1 MEYDVIVV
9 GGGAAGLMAAVV
21 AAGRGKRVLL
31 LEKMDQCG
39 RKLRITGKGRCNL
52 TNTNPLR
59 DTLPHIGSS
68 TAGTTKKPG
77 QTGGVWLRNAY
88 GRFFNQELMDFFES
102 RGVEL
107 TVERGNRVY
116 PASGKALDI
125 FLALIGEL
133 EQNPNVTIRKNA
145 TVKSVGTRRAM
156 SEANYSTTADA
167 ARHVPTEVTCVIL
180 QGGERIPCR
189 HIILATGGL
198 SYPTTGS
205 TGAGHRM
212 ASELGHT
219 VIETVPS
226 LVALRCE
233 EQIPEELVGFQLKN
247 VQLSLFSSSPKLGEG
262 DRREAVVEECVFRS
276 GIGEMT
282 FTEDGLGG
290 PIVLSASR
298 IASRPLHGGQPLTAR
313 LDLKPGLTHEQ
324 LDRRL
329 QADLNANGTRI
340 FNDALRLWLPAELI
354 PLALKQLHIEYYKR
368 LHQITGEERR
378 RLRDWLKG
386 ATFTLTGTRDWNEAI
401 VTQGGVSLS
410 EVNPK
415 TMESRLVSGLYIIG
429 ELLDLDADTGG
440 YNLQIAF
447 STAHAAAEAL

>member
-1 MEYDVIVV
+1 MDYDVIVV
-9 GGGAAGLMAAVV
+9 GGGAAGLMAACT
-21 AAGRGKRVLL
+21 AAERGKHVLL
-31 LEKMDQCG
+31 LEKMDQAG

-68 TAGTTKKPG
+68 TAGATNKPG
-77 QTGGVWLRNAY
+77 QTGGIWLRNAY
-88 GRFFNQELMDFFES
+88 GRFFAPELMEWFEQ

-133 EQNPNVTIRKNA
+133 EQNPNVTIRKNT
-145 TVKSVGTRRAM
+145 TVKSIETFEGQA
-156 SEANYSTTADA
+156 TA
-167 ARHVPTEVTCVIL
+167 VIL
-180 QGGERIPCR
+180 EKGERIPCR
-189 HIILATGGL
+189 HIVLATGGL

-205 TGAGHRM
+205 TGAGYRM
-212 ASELGHT
+212 TQELGHA
-219 VIETVPS
+219 VVEPVPS
-226 LVALRCE
+226 LVALKCE
-233 EQIPEELVGFQLKN
+233 EMIPEEMVGFQLKN
-247 VQLSLFSSSPKLGEG
+247 VKLTVEG
-262 DRREAVVEECVFRS
+262 KEFF
-276 GIGEMT
+276 GEMT
-282 FTEDGLGG
+282 FVKDGLAG

-298 IASRPLHGGQPLTAR
+298 IASRPLHRGETLTAS
-313 LDLKPGLTHEQ
+313 LDLKPALSPEQ

-329 QADLNANGTRI
+329 LSDIDTNGTRV

-386 ATFTLTGTRDWNEAI
+386 IKFTLKGTHDWNEAI
-401 VTQGGVSLS
+401 VTQGGVALG

-415 TMESRLVSGLYIIG
+415 TMESRLVKGLYIVG

-447 STAHAAAEAL
+447 STGHAAGEAI

>member
-1 MEYDVIVV
+1 MDYDVIVV
-9 GGGAAGLMAAVV
+9 GGGAAGLMASCT
-21 AAGRGKRVLL
+21 AAERGRHVLL
-31 LEKMDQCG
+31 LEKMDQAG

-52 TNTNPLR
+52 TNTNSLR
-59 DTLPHIGSS
+59 DTLPHIGSDCRF
-68 TAGTTKKPG
+68 
-77 QTGGVWLRNAY
+77 LRNAY
-88 GRFFNQELMDFFES
+88 GRFFNRELMQWFED
-102 RGVEL
+102 RGVPL

-145 TVKSVGTRRAM
+145 TAKSIETLEGQA
-156 SEANYSTTADA
+156 TA
-167 ARHVPTEVTCVIL
+167 VIL
-180 QGGERIPCR
+180 ERGERIPCR

-212 ASELGHT
+212 ASDLGHT
-219 VIETVPS
+219 VVEPVPS
-226 LVALRCE
+226 LVALKCE
-233 EQIPEELVGFQLKN
+233 EPIPEELVAFQLKN
-247 VQLSLFSSSPKLGEG
+247 VQLT
-262 DRREAVVEECVFRS
+262 VVDGQTNATIFKS

-282 FTEDGLGG
+282 FADDGIAG

-298 IASRPLHGGQPLTAR
+298 AATRPLHEGHPIKAL
-313 LDLKPGLTHEQ
+313 LDLKPGLTPEQ
-324 LDRRL
+324 LDKRL
-329 QADLNANGTRI
+329 QADLDANGTRI

-368 LHQITGEERR
+368 LNQINGDERR
-378 RLRDWLKG
+378 RLGRWLKG
-386 ATFTLTGTRDWNEAI
+386 VAFTITGTHGWTEA
-401 VTQGGVSLS
+401 VATQGGVALN

-415 TMESRLVSGLYIIG
+415 TMESRLVKGVYLVG

-447 STAHAAAEAL
+447 STGHAAGEAV

>member
-1 MEYDVIVV
+1 MDYDVIIV
-9 GGGAAGLMAAVV
+9 GAGAAGLMAACTT
-21 AAGRGKRVLL
+21 AERGRKVLL
-31 LEKMDQCG
+31 LEKMDQAG

-52 TNTNPLR
+52 TNTNSLR

-88 GRFFNQELMDFFES
+88 GRFFAPELMEWFEQ

-125 FLALIGEL
+125 FLTLINEL
-133 EQNPNVTIRKNA
+133 EQNPNVTIRKNT
-145 TVKSVGTRRAM
+145 TVKSIETFEGQA
-156 SEANYSTTADA
+156 TA
-167 ARHVPTEVTCVIL
+167 VIL
-180 QGGERIPCR
+180 DRGERIPCR

-205 TGAGHRM
+205 TGAGYRICR
-212 ASELGHT
+212 ELGHT
-219 VIETVPS
+219 VVEPVPS
-226 LVALRCE
+226 LVALKCQE
-233 EQIPEELVGFQLKN
+233 KIPQEMVGFQLKN
-247 VQLSLFSSSPKLGEG
+247 VQLKVCGKEF
-262 DRREAVVEECVFRS
+262 F
-276 GIGEMT
+276 GEMT
-282 FTEDGLGG
+282 FANDGLAG

-298 IASRPLHGGQPLTAR
+298 VASRALHDGETLTAS
-313 LDLKPGLTHEQ
+313 LDLKPALSPEQ
-324 LDRRL
+324 LDKRL
-329 QADLNANGTRI
+329 LSDIDANGTRV

-354 PLALKQLHIEYYKR
+354 PLALPQLHIEYYKR
-368 LHQITGEERR
+368 LHQLTGEERR
-378 RLRDWLKG
+378 RLRDWLKSVQ
-386 ATFTLTGTRDWNEAI
+386 FTLTGTHDWNEAV

-415 TMESRLVSGLYIIG
+415 NMESRLIRGLYIIG

-447 STAHAAAEAL
+447 STGHAAGEAV

>member
-1 MEYDVIVV
+1 MDYDVIVV
-9 GGGAAGLMAAVV
+9 GGGAAGLMAACT
-21 AAGRGKRVLL
+21 AAERGRKVLL
-31 LEKMDQCG
+31 LEKMDQAG

-59 DTLPHIGSS
+59 DTLPHIGSDS
-68 TAGTTKKPG
+68 RF
-77 QTGGVWLRNAY
+77 LRNAY
-88 GRFFNQELMDFFES
+88 GRFFATELMEWFEQ

-125 FLALIGEL
+125 FLALINEL
-133 EQNPNVTIRKNA
+133 ESNSNVTIRKNT
-145 TVKSVGTRRAM
+145 TVKSIETFEGQA
-156 SEANYSTTADA
+156 TA
-167 ARHVPTEVTCVIL
+167 VIL
-180 QGGERIPCR
+180 EKGERIPCR

-205 TGAGHRM
+205 TGAGYRICR
-212 ASELGHT
+212 ELGHT
-219 VIETVPS
+219 IIEPVPS
-226 LVALRCE
+226 LVALKCQE
-233 EQIPEELVGFQLKN
+233 KIPQEMVGFQLKN
-247 VQLSLFSSSPKLGEG
+247 VQLKVCGKEF
-262 DRREAVVEECVFRS
+262 F
-276 GIGEMT
+276 GEMT
-282 FTEDGLGG
+282 FVNDGLAG

-298 IASRPLHGGQPLTAR
+298 MASRILHGGETLTAL
-313 LDLKPGLTHEQ
+313 LDLKPALSPEQ
-324 LDRRL
+324 LDKRL
-329 QADLNANGTRI
+329 LSDIDSNGTRV

-354 PLALKQLHIEYYKR
+354 PLALPQLHIEYYKR

-386 ATFTLTGTRDWNEAI
+386 VRFTLIGTHDWNEAV
-401 VTQGGVSLS
+401 VTQGGVSLA

-415 TMESRLVSGLYIIG
+415 TMESRLVKGLLIVG

-447 STAHAAAEAL
+447 STAHAAGEAV

>member
-1 MEYDVIVV
+1 MDYDVIVV
-9 GGGAAGLMAAVV
+9 GGGAAGLMAACT
-21 AAGRGKRVLL
+21 AAERGKHVLL
-31 LEKMDQCG
+31 LEKMDQAG

-68 TAGTTKKPG
+68 TAGATNKPG

-88 GRFFNQELMDFFES
+88 GRFFAPELMEWFEQ

-133 EQNPNVTIRKNA
+133 EQNPNVTIRKNT
-145 TVKSVGTRRAM
+145 TVKSIETFEGQA
-156 SEANYSTTADA
+156 TA
-167 ARHVPTEVTCVIL
+167 VIL
-180 QGGERIPCR
+180 EKGERIPCR

-205 TGAGHRM
+205 TGAGYRM
-212 ASELGHT
+212 AQELGHA
-219 VIETVPS
+219 VIEPVPS
-226 LVALRCE
+226 LVALKCE
-233 EQIPEELVGFQLKN
+233 EMIPEEMVGFQLKN
-247 VQLSLFSSSPKLGEG
+247 VKLTVEG
-262 DRREAVVEECVFRS
+262 KEFF
-276 GIGEMT
+276 GEMT
-282 FTEDGLGG
+282 FVKDGLAG

-298 IASRPLHGGQPLTAR
+298 IASRPLHRGETLTAS
-313 LDLKPGLTHEQ
+313 LDLKPALSPEQ

-329 QADLNANGTRI
+329 LSDIDTNGTRV

-354 PLALKQLHIEYYKR
+354 PLTLKQLHIEYYKR

-386 ATFTLTGTRDWNEAI
+386 IKFTLKGTHDWNEAV
-401 VTQGGVSLS
+401 VTQGGVSLA

-415 TMESRLVSGLYIIG
+415 TMESRLVKGLYIVG

-447 STAHAAAEAL
+447 STGHAAGEAI

>member
-1 MEYDVIVV
+1 MDYDVIVV
-9 GGGAAGLMAAVV
+9 GGGAAGLMAACT
-21 AAGRGKRVLL
+21 AAERGKHVLL
-31 LEKMDQCG
+31 LEKMDQAG

-68 TAGTTKKPG
+68 TAGATNKPG

-88 GRFFNQELMDFFES
+88 GRFFAPELMEWFEQ

-133 EQNPNVTIRKNA
+133 EQNPNVTIRKNT
-145 TVKSVGTRRAM
+145 TVKSIETFEGQA
-156 SEANYSTTADA
+156 TA
-167 ARHVPTEVTCVIL
+167 VIL
-180 QGGERIPCR
+180 EKGERIPCR
-189 HIILATGGL
+189 HIVLATGGL

-205 TGAGHRM
+205 TGAGYRM
-212 ASELGHT
+212 AQELGHA
-219 VIETVPS
+219 VIEPIPS
-226 LVALRCE
+226 LVALKCE
-233 EQIPEELVGFQLKN
+233 EMIPEEMVGFQLKN
-247 VQLSLFSSSPKLGEG
+247 VKLTVEG
-262 DRREAVVEECVFRS
+262 KEFF
-276 GIGEMT
+276 GEMT
-282 FTEDGLGG
+282 FVKDGLAG

-298 IASRPLHGGQPLTAR
+298 IASRPLHRGETLTAS
-313 LDLKPGLTHEQ
+313 LDLKPALSPEQ

-329 QADLNANGTRI
+329 LSDIDTNGTRV

-386 ATFTLTGTRDWNEAI
+386 IKFTLKGTHDWNEA
-401 VTQGGVSLS
+401 VVSQGGVSLA

-415 TMESRLVSGLYIIG
+415 TMESRLVKGLYIVG

-447 STAHAAAEAL
+447 STGHAAGEAI

>member
-1 MEYDVIVV
+1 MEYDVVVV
-9 GGGAAGLMAAVV
+9 GGGAAGLMAACT
-21 AAGRGKRVLL
+21 AAERGRRVLL
-31 LEKMDQCG
+31 LEKMDQAG

-68 TAGTTKKPG
+68 TAGTTNKPG
-77 QTGGVWLRNAY
+77 QSGGVWLRNAY
-88 GRFFNQELMDFFES
+88 GRFFAPELMEWFER

-125 FLALIGEL
+125 FLALINEL
-133 EQNPNVTIRKNA
+133 EGNPNVTIRKNT
-145 TVKSVGTRRAM
+145 TVKSIKVDSGQWSVVSSGHGSSLTTDHWPLTTR
-156 SEANYSTTADA
+156 
-167 ARHVPTEVTCVIL
+167 
-180 QGGERIPCR
+180 
-189 HIILATGGL
+189 IILATGGL

-205 TGAGHRM
+205 TGAGYRICR
-212 ASELGHT
+212 ELGHT
-219 VIETVPS
+219 IVDPVPS
-226 LVALRCE
+226 LVALKCQE
-233 EQIPEELVGFQLKN
+233 KIPAELVGFQLKN
-247 VQLSLFSSSPKLGEG
+247 VQLTVCGKAF
-262 DRREAVVEECVFRS
+262 F
-276 GIGEMT
+276 GEMT
-282 FTEDGLGG
+282 FANDGLAG

-298 IASRPLHGGQPLTAR
+298 MASRALHSGETLTAS
-313 LDLKPGLTHEQ
+313 LDLKPALTPEQ

-329 QADLNANGTRI
+329 LSDIDANGTRI

-354 PLALKQLHIEYYKR
+354 PLALPQLHIEYYKR

-378 RLRDWLKG
+378 RLCDWLKG
-386 ATFTLTGTRDWNEAI
+386 VRFTITGTHDWNEAV
-401 VTQGGVSLS
+401 VTQGGVSLA

-415 TMESRLVSGLYIIG
+415 TMESRLVSGLYIVG

-447 STAHAAAEAL
+447 STGHAAAEAV

>member
-1 MEYDVIVV
+1 MDYDVIVV
-9 GGGAAGLMAAVV
+9 GGGTAGLMAACT
-21 AAGRGKRVLL
+21 AAERGKHVLL
-31 LEKMDQCG
+31 LEKMDQAG

-68 TAGTTKKPG
+68 TAGATNKPG

-88 GRFFNQELMDFFES
+88 GRFFAPELMEWFEQ

-133 EQNPNVTIRKNA
+133 EQNSNVTIRKNT
-145 TVKSVGTRRAM
+145 TVKSIETFEGQA
-156 SEANYSTTADA
+156 TA
-167 ARHVPTEVTCVIL
+167 VIL
-180 QGGERIPCR
+180 EKGERIPCR

-205 TGAGHRM
+205 TGAGYRM
-212 ASELGHT
+212 TQELGHA
-219 VIETVPS
+219 VVEPVPS
-226 LVALRCE
+226 LVALKCE
-233 EQIPEELVGFQLKN
+233 EMIPEEMVGFQLKN
-247 VQLSLFSSSPKLGEG
+247 VKLTVEG
-262 DRREAVVEECVFRS
+262 KEFF
-276 GIGEMT
+276 GEMT
-282 FTEDGLGG
+282 FVKDGLAG

-298 IASRPLHGGQPLTAR
+298 IASRPLHRGETLTAS
-313 LDLKPGLTHEQ
+313 LDLKPALSPEQ

-329 QADLNANGTRI
+329 LSDIDTNGTRV

-386 ATFTLTGTRDWNEAI
+386 IKFTLKGTHDWNEAV
-401 VTQGGVSLS
+401 VTQGGVSLA

-415 TMESRLVSGLYIIG
+415 TMESRLVKGLYIVG

-447 STAHAAAEAL
+447 STGHAAGEAI

>member
-1 MEYDVIVV
+1 MDYDVVVV
-9 GGGAAGLMAAVV
+9 GGGAAGLMAACT
-21 AAGRGKRVLL
+21 AAERGKRVLL
-31 LEKMDQCG
+31 LEKMDQAG

-68 TAGTTKKPG
+68 TAGTTNKPG

-88 GRFFNQELMDFFES
+88 GRFFAPELMEWFER
-102 RGVEL
+102 RGVAL

-133 EQNPNVTIRKNA
+133 ESNPNVTIRKNV
-145 TVKSVGTRRAM
+145 TVKSIKVENGEWRVESDASASKEFSSLHLPLSTR
-156 SEANYSTTADA
+156 
-167 ARHVPTEVTCVIL
+167 
-180 QGGERIPCR
+180 
-189 HIILATGGL
+189 IILATGGL

-205 TGAGHRM
+205 TGAGYRICR
-212 ASELGHT
+212 ELGHT
-219 VIETVPS
+219 VVEPVPS
-226 LVALRCE
+226 LVALKCE
-233 EQIPEELVGFQLKN
+233 EKIPEELVGFQLKN
-247 VQLSLFSSSPKLGEG
+247 VQLSIHNSQSSIFKS
-262 DRREAVVEECVFRS
+262 A
-276 GIGEMT
+276 IGEMT
-282 FTEDGLGG
+282 FVNDGLAG

-298 IASRPLHGGQPLTAR
+298 IAPRALNSPLTTHHSSLTAS
-313 LDLKPGLTHEQ
+313 LDLKPALSPEQ

-329 QADLNANGTRI
+329 LSDIDANGTRV

-354 PLALKQLHIEYYKR
+354 PLALPQLHIEYYKR

-386 ATFTLTGTRDWNEAI
+386 VKFTLTGTHDWNEAV
-401 VTQGGVSLS
+401 VTQGGVSLA

-415 TMESRLVSGLYIIG
+415 TMESRLVKGLYLVG

-447 STAHAAAEAL
+447 STGHAAGEAV

>member
-1 MEYDVIVV
+1 MEYDVVVV
-9 GGGAAGLMAAVV
+9 GGGAAGLMAACT
-21 AAGRGKRVLL
+21 AAERGRHVLL
-31 LEKMDQCG
+31 LEKMDQAG

-68 TAGTTKKPG
+68 TAGTTNKPG

-88 GRFFNQELMDFFES
+88 GRFFAPELMEWFEQ
-102 RGVEL
+102 RGVPL

-133 EQNPNVTIRKNA
+133 ESNPNVTIRKNTVVKKIETFENQA
-145 TVKSVGTRRAM
+145 TA
-156 SEANYSTTADA
+156 
-167 ARHVPTEVTCVIL
+167 VIL
-180 QGGERIPCR
+180 ERGERIACR

-205 TGAGHRM
+205 TGAGYRICQ
-212 ASELGHT
+212 ELGHT
-219 VIETVPS
+219 IVDPVPS
-226 LVALRCE
+226 LVALKCQE
-233 EQIPEELVGFQLKN
+233 KIPEELIGFQLKN
-247 VQLSLFSSSPKLGEG
+247 VELTVGEK
-262 DRREAVVEECVFRS
+262 AFF
-276 GIGEMT
+276 GEMT
-282 FTEDGLGG
+282 FVSDGLAG

-298 IASRPLHGGQPLTAR
+298 MATRALHSSNQAIRQSSNLTAV
-313 LDLKPGLTHEQ
+313 LDLKPALSTEQ
-324 LDRRL
+324 LDKRL
-329 QADLNANGTRI
+329 LADIDANGTRI

-354 PLALKQLHIEYYKR
+354 PLALSQLHIEYYKR

-386 ATFTLTGTRDWNEAI
+386 VQFTLTGTHDWNEAV
-401 VTQGGVSLS
+401 VTQGGVSLA

-415 TMESRLVSGLYIIG
+415 TMESRLVNGLFIVG

-447 STAHAAAEAL
+447 STGHAAGEAV

>member
-1 MEYDVIVV
+1 MDYDVIVV
-9 GGGAAGLMAAVV
+9 GGGAAGLMAACT
-21 AAGRGKRVLL
+21 AAEQGRKVLL
-31 LEKMDQCG
+31 IEKMDQAG

-52 TNTNPLR
+52 TNTNSLR

-88 GRFFNQELMDFFES
+88 GRFFAPELMEWFEQ
-102 RGVEL
+102 RGVAL
-107 TVERGNRVY
+107 SVERGNRVY

-133 EQNPNVTIRKNA
+133 EQNPNVTIRKNT
-145 TVKSVGTRRAM
+145 TVKSIETFEGQA
-156 SEANYSTTADA
+156 TA
-167 ARHVPTEVTCVIL
+167 VIL
-180 QGGERIPCR
+180 ERGERIPCR

-205 TGAGHRM
+205 TGAGYRICR
-212 ASELGHT
+212 ELGHT
-219 VIETVPS
+219 VVDPVPS
-226 LVALRCE
+226 LVALKCQE
-233 EQIPEELVGFQLKN
+233 KIPEELVGFQLKN
-247 VQLSLFSSSPKLGEG
+247 VQL
-262 DRREAVVEECVFRS
+262 CVMDGASNATVFES

-282 FTEDGLGG
+282 FVQDGLAG

-298 IASRPLHGGQPLTAR
+298 IATRPLQSGQTLTAR
-313 LDLKPGLTHEQ
+313 LDLKPGLTPEQ

-329 QADLNANGTRI
+329 LSDIDQNGTRV

-354 PLALKQLHIEYYKR
+354 PLALPQLHIEYYKR
-368 LHQITGEERR
+368 LHQLTGEERR

-386 ATFTLTGTRDWNEAI
+386 VKFTLTGTHDWNEAV
-401 VTQGGVSLS
+401 VTQGGVSLA

-415 TMESRLVSGLYIIG
+415 TMESRLVSGLYIVG

-447 STAHAAAEAL
+447 STAHAAGEAV

>member
-1 MEYDVIVV
+1 
-9 GGGAAGLMAAVV
+9 MAACT
-21 AAGRGKRVLL
+21 ALERGLRVLL
-31 LEKMDQCG
+31 LEKMDQAG

-68 TAGTTKKPG
+68 TAGSTKKPG
-77 QTGGVWLRNAY
+77 QNGGVWLRNAY
-88 GRFFNQELMDFFES
+88 GHFFAQELMEWFEQ
-102 RGVEL
+102 RGVNL

-116 PASGKALDI
+116 PASGRALDI

-133 EQNPNVTIRKNA
+133 ENSSNVTIRKNT
-145 TVKSVGTRRAM
+145 TVKSIETFEGQ
-156 SEANYSTTADA
+156 TTA
-167 ARHVPTEVTCVIL
+167 VIL
-180 QGGERIPCR
+180 ERGERIPCR

-205 TGAGHRM
+205 TGAGYRM
-212 ASELGHT
+212 ARELGHT
-219 VIETVPS
+219 VIEPVPS
-226 LVALRCE
+226 LVALKCQE
-233 EQIPEELVGFQLKN
+233 NIPEELVGFQLKN
-247 VQLSLFSSSPKLGEG
+247 VRLTVRCQQSTVSGE
-262 DRREAVVEECVFRS
+262 FF
-276 GIGEMT
+276 GEMT
-282 FTEDGLGG
+282 FVPDGLAG

-298 IASRPLHGGQPLTAR
+298 IASRPLHEGMELTAS
-313 LDLKPGLTHEQ
+313 LDLKPALRAEQ
-324 LDRRL
+324 LDKRL
-329 QADLNANGTRI
+329 LSDINDNGTRI

-354 PLALKQLHIEYYKR
+354 PLALPQLHIEYYKR

-386 ATFTLTGTRDWNEAI
+386 VTFTLTGTHDWNEAV
-401 VTQGGVSLS
+401 VTQGGVSLA

-415 TMESRLVSGLYIIG
+415 TMESRLVKGLYIVG

-447 STAHAAAEAL
+447 STGHAAGEAIPLRQ

>member
-1 MEYDVIVV
+1 MDYDVIVV
-9 GGGAAGLMAAVV
+9 GGGAAGLMAACT
-21 AAGRGKRVLL
+21 AAERGKHVLL
-31 LEKMDQCG
+31 LEKMDQAG

-68 TAGTTKKPG
+68 TAGATNKPG

-88 GRFFNQELMDFFES
+88 GRFFSPELMEWFEQ

-133 EQNPNVTIRKNA
+133 EQNPNVTIRKNT
-145 TVKSVGTRRAM
+145 TVKSIETFEGQA
-156 SEANYSTTADA
+156 TA
-167 ARHVPTEVTCVIL
+167 VIL
-180 QGGERIPCR
+180 EKGERIPCR
-189 HIILATGGL
+189 HIVLATGGL

-205 TGAGHRM
+205 TGAGYRM
-212 ASELGHT
+212 TQELGHA
-219 VIETVPS
+219 VVEPVPS
-226 LVALRCE
+226 LVALKCE
-233 EQIPEELVGFQLKN
+233 EMIPEEMVGFQLKN
-247 VQLSLFSSSPKLGEG
+247 VKLTVEG
-262 DRREAVVEECVFRS
+262 KEFF
-276 GIGEMT
+276 GEMT
-282 FTEDGLGG
+282 FVKDGLAG

-298 IASRPLHGGQPLTAR
+298 IASRPLHRGETLTAS
-313 LDLKPGLTHEQ
+313 LDLKPALSPEQ

-329 QADLNANGTRI
+329 LSDIDTNGTRV

-386 ATFTLTGTRDWNEAI
+386 IKFTLKGTHDWNEAV
-401 VTQGGVSLS
+401 VTQGGVSLA

-415 TMESRLVSGLYIIG
+415 TMESRLVKGLYIVG

-447 STAHAAAEAL
+447 STGHAAGEAI

>member
-1 MEYDVIVV
+1 MDYDVIVV
-9 GGGAAGLMAAVV
+9 GGGAAGLMAACT
-21 AAGRGKRVLL
+21 AAERGKRVLL
-31 LEKMDQCG
+31 LEKMDQAG

-88 GRFFNQELMDFFES
+88 GRFFAPELMEWFER

-125 FLALIGEL
+125 FLALINEL
-133 EQNPNVTIRKNA
+133 EGNPNVTIRKNV
-145 TVKSVGTRRAM
+145 TVKSVETFEGQA
-156 SEANYSTTADA
+156 TA
-167 ARHVPTEVTCVIL
+167 VIL
-180 QGGERIPCR
+180 ERGERIACR

-205 TGAGHRM
+205 TGAGYRICR
-212 ASELGHT
+212 ELGHT
-219 VIETVPS
+219 IVEPVPS
-226 LVALRCE
+226 LVALKCQE
-233 EQIPEELVGFQLKN
+233 KIPEELVGFQLKN
-247 VQLSLFSSSPKLGEG
+247 VQLTVCGKAF
-262 DRREAVVEECVFRS
+262 F
-276 GIGEMT
+276 GEMT
-282 FTEDGLGG
+282 FANDGLAG

-298 IASRPLHGGQPLTAR
+298 MASRALHSGETLTAS
-313 LDLKPGLTHEQ
+313 LDLKPALTPEQ

-329 QADLNANGTRI
+329 LSDIDTNGTRV

-354 PLALKQLHIEYYKR
+354 PLALPQLHIEYYKR

-386 ATFTLTGTRDWNEAI
+386 VRFTITGTHDWNEAV
-401 VTQGGVSLS
+401 VTQGGVSLA

-415 TMESRLVSGLYIIG
+415 TMESRLVSGLYIVG

-447 STAHAAAEAL
+447 STGHAAAEAV

>member
-1 MEYDVIVV
+1 MDYDVIVV
-9 GGGAAGLMAAVV
+9 GGGAAGLMSACTAAE
-21 AAGRGKRVLL
+21 RGKHVLL
-31 LEKMDQCG
+31 LEKMDQAG

-68 TAGTTKKPG
+68 TAGATNKPG

-88 GRFFNQELMDFFES
+88 GRFFAPELMEWFEQ

-133 EQNPNVTIRKNA
+133 EQNPNVTIRKNT
-145 TVKSVGTRRAM
+145 TVKSIETFEGQA
-156 SEANYSTTADA
+156 TA
-167 ARHVPTEVTCVIL
+167 VIL
-180 QGGERIPCR
+180 EKGERIPCR
-189 HIILATGGL
+189 HIVLATGGL

-205 TGAGHRM
+205 TGAGYRM
-212 ASELGHT
+212 TQELGHA
-219 VIETVPS
+219 VIEPIPS
-226 LVALRCE
+226 LVALKCE
-233 EQIPEELVGFQLKN
+233 EMIPEEMVGFQLKN
-247 VQLSLFSSSPKLGEG
+247 VKLTVEG
-262 DRREAVVEECVFRS
+262 KEFF
-276 GIGEMT
+276 GEMT
-282 FTEDGLGG
+282 FVKDGLAG

-298 IASRPLHGGQPLTAR
+298 IASRPLHRGETLTAS
-313 LDLKPGLTHEQ
+313 LDLKPALSPEQ

-329 QADLNANGTRI
+329 LSDIDTNGTRV

-386 ATFTLTGTRDWNEAI
+386 IKFTLKGTHDWNEAI
-401 VTQGGVSLS
+401 VTQGGVALD

-415 TMESRLVSGLYIIG
+415 TMESRLVKGLYIVG

-447 STAHAAAEAL
+447 STGHAAGEAI

>member
-1 MEYDVIVV
+1 MDYDVIVV
-9 GGGAAGLMAAVV
+9 GGGAAGLMAACT
-21 AAGRGKRVLL
+21 AAERGRKVLL
-31 LEKMDQCG
+31 LEKMDQAG

-59 DTLPHIGSS
+59 DTLPHIGSDS
-68 TAGTTKKPG
+68 RF
-77 QTGGVWLRNAY
+77 LRNAY
-88 GRFFNQELMDFFES
+88 GRFFATELMEWFEQ

-125 FLALIGEL
+125 FLALINEL
-133 EQNPNVTIRKNA
+133 ESNSNVTIRKNT
-145 TVKSVGTRRAM
+145 TVKSIETFEGQA
-156 SEANYSTTADA
+156 TA
-167 ARHVPTEVTCVIL
+167 VIL
-180 QGGERIPCR
+180 EKGERIPCR

-205 TGAGHRM
+205 TGAGYRICR
-212 ASELGHT
+212 ELGHT
-219 VIETVPS
+219 IIEPVPS
-226 LVALRCE
+226 LVALKCQE
-233 EQIPEELVGFQLKN
+233 KIPQEMVGFQLKN
-247 VQLSLFSSSPKLGEG
+247 VQLKVCGKEF
-262 DRREAVVEECVFRS
+262 F
-276 GIGEMT
+276 GEMT
-282 FTEDGLGG
+282 FVNDGLAG

-298 IASRPLHGGQPLTAR
+298 MASRILHNGETLTAL
-313 LDLKPGLTHEQ
+313 LDLKPALSPEQ
-324 LDRRL
+324 LDKRL
-329 QADLNANGTRI
+329 LSDIDSNGTRV

-354 PLALKQLHIEYYKR
+354 PLALPQLHIEYYKR

-386 ATFTLTGTRDWNEAI
+386 VRFTLIGTHDWNEAV
-401 VTQGGVSLS
+401 VTQGGVSLA

-415 TMESRLVSGLYIIG
+415 TMESRLVKGLYIVG

-447 STAHAAAEAL
+447 STAHAAGEAV

>member
-1 MEYDVIVV
+1 MDYDVIVV
-9 GGGAAGLMAAVV
+9 GGGAAGLMAACT
-21 AAGRGKRVLL
+21 AAERGKRVLL
-31 LEKMDQCG
+31 LEKMDQAG

-88 GRFFNQELMDFFES
+88 GRFFAPELMEWFER

-125 FLALIGEL
+125 FLALINEL
-133 EQNPNVTIRKNA
+133 EGNPNVTIRKNV
-145 TVKSVGTRRAM
+145 TVKSVETFEGQA
-156 SEANYSTTADA
+156 TA
-167 ARHVPTEVTCVIL
+167 VIL
-180 QGGERIPCR
+180 ERGERIACR

-205 TGAGHRM
+205 TGAGYRICR
-212 ASELGHT
+212 ELGHT
-219 VIETVPS
+219 IVEPVPS
-226 LVALRCE
+226 LVALKCQE
-233 EQIPEELVGFQLKN
+233 KIPEELVGFQLKN
-247 VQLSLFSSSPKLGEG
+247 VQLTVCGKAF
-262 DRREAVVEECVFRS
+262 F
-276 GIGEMT
+276 GEMT
-282 FTEDGLGG
+282 FANDGLAG

-298 IASRPLHGGQPLTAR
+298 MASRALHSGETLTAS
-313 LDLKPGLTHEQ
+313 LDLKPALTPEQ

-329 QADLNANGTRI
+329 LSDIDANGTRI

-354 PLALKQLHIEYYKR
+354 PLALPQLHIEYYKR

-386 ATFTLTGTRDWNEAI
+386 VRFTITGTHDWNEAV
-401 VTQGGVSLS
+401 VTQGGVSLA

-415 TMESRLVSGLYIIG
+415 TMESRLVSGLYIVG

-447 STAHAAAEAL
+447 STGHAAAEAV